1 MRVYEAIKTCTV
13 SYREINKVDIV
24 GTCPSNDF
32 VLYPGD
38 FIFIDVAGWILSEN
52 KRYYRPINKLT
63 KIYHNKLVNLDGDK
77 EWTWIN
83 GLDVIDPKIDKVLD
97 PEYVCDDDIISP
109 IDTLLLKDVTTAW
122 VRDLKLKEIGI

>member
-1 MRVYEAIKTCTV
+1 MKVYEAIKTCTV
-13 SYREINKVDIV
+13 SYREIDKMDIV
-24 GTCPSNDF
+24 VTCPSNDF

-83 GLDVIDPKIDKVLD
+83 GLDVIEPKINKVLD
-97 PEYVCDDDIISP
+97 PEYACVISSSP
-109 IDTLLLKDVTTAW
+109 IDTLLLKEVTTAW
-122 VRDLKLKEIGI
+122 VRDLKLKELGC